1 MEDIISNDTCLLDF
15 SIWNN
20 IREVF
25 FKEFG
30 KNNYEAW
37 LSNIDPV
44 SLTKSEIVM
53 SVPNNFIRDW
63 VKRYFLN
70 GLYKKSVCVKKGIKQ
85 ILLDFYPDLKS
96 FEFII
101 DSNENKKEKKQQ
113 IQKVERNNNITSISE
128 HGNLYNIGT
137 ELNNKYSFENFI
149 IGDSNKLAFQ
159 VAKNFSESNNY
170 NSDIN
175 PLFIYGNVGLGK
187 THLCQAIAWK
197 MKEINPNKNIVYL
210 SAEKFM
216 FLFVQALHNQ
226 DINDFKNRF
235 RNIDTL
241 IVDDIQFITGKDKT
255 QQEFFYTFDTL
266 VNDKKNIVL
275 ACDRSPKNL
284 ENLDEKLKS
293 RMNGGFIVDIKDPDY
308 QLRFKFIKEKSI
320 NFNLDLNEYLQEFL
334 AINLNLSIREI
345 EGCLKRLYITKSIQ
359 NINIDKEV
367 IETVLSENMDK
378 KVYTIEKIQEVT
390 SKFFDI
396 SLNDLK
402 SDKRLKNLVL
412 PRHVAMFLSKKLTNK
427 SYPDIAKKFNHKN
440 HATVIYACK
449 KISEITEEDSEISKT
464 VSDIEKSL

>member
-1 MEDIISNDTCLLDF
+1 MIL
-15 SIWNN
+15 
-20 IREVF
+20 
-25 FKEFG
+25 K
-30 KNNYEAW
+30 
-37 LSNIDPV
+37 ID
-44 SLTKSEIVM
+44 LEI
-53 SVPNNFIRDW
+53 
-63 VKRYFLN
+63 
-70 GLYKKSVCVKKGIKQ
+70 Q
-85 ILLDFYPDLKS
+85 I
-96 FEFII
+96 
-101 DSNENKKEKKQQ
+101 
-113 IQKVERNNNITSISE
+113 
-128 HGNLYNIGT
+128 
-137 ELNNKYSFENFI
+137 
-149 IGDSNKLAFQ
+149 
-159 VAKNFSESNNY
+159 
-170 NSDIN
+170 
-175 PLFIYGNVGLGK
+175 
-187 THLCQAIAWK
+187 
-197 MKEINPNKNIVYL
+197 
-210 SAEKFM
+210 
-216 FLFVQALHNQ
+216 
-226 DINDFKNRF
+226 
-235 RNIDTL
+235 
-241 IVDDIQFITGKDKT
+241 ITGKDKT

-334 AINLNLSIREI
+334 AINLNLNIREI

-464 VSDIEKSL
+464 VSDIEKSLQKNIFGYIYHLIHIALTKK